1 MHESPNAKLNAKPN
15 TKPNATQNTKPNT
28 KPIVIQRKITPNAIP
43 NQ

>member
-1 MHESPNAKLNAKPN
+1 MHESPNAKLNA
-15 TKPNATQNTKPNT
+15 KPNATQNTKPNT